1 MHSVSNALDHS
12 PDCNLILILEHGSN
26 PKLDISLTAGSSLGN
41 SCPIGYMYR
50 MVLGTRLAQPTE
62 VERSLRHL
70 KRRKRAF

>member
-12 PDCNLILILEHGSN
+12 PDCNLIVILEYGSN
-26 PKLDISLTAGSSLGN
+26 PKLDISLTAGSSLSN
-41 SCPIGYMYR
+41 SFPTGCMYL
-50 MVLGTRLAQPTE
+50 MVLGTRLAQPTA

>member
-12 PDCNLILILEHGSN
+12 PDCNLILILESGSN

-41 SCPIGYMYR
+41 SCPIGCMYR